1 MLLSHTAVKARCGP
15 CAPRLVRNAV
25 PLVAGTPPTLRSR
38 PSGRRKGPPCSP
50 RHRTASPGYRRDELK
65 TTCRVR
71 YQRKLTV
78 RPGTMRDHITS
89 QPEFR
94 RSSRSEVPSEE
105 LHPYDFAGG
114 AGHDG
119 AEVFGGGEGLTD
131 LGGDV
136 LRPPPGRRAG
146 RALCAACGRGGR
158 RGAGRCPRSVP
169 LGQPGRTRTERSSS
183 PVNGAVSGES
193 AAFSSRRLP

>member
-1 MLLSHTAVKARCGP
+1 LYLNAGMAFPFRTVGVARLYYMVESSVRRAYSTLNSASTRIWIRRIGATTMKGSAKDP
-15 CAPRLVRNAV
+15 GDVPEPYGSKGEVRSCAPRLVRNAV

-105 LHPYDFAGG
+105 
-114 AGHDG
+114 
-119 AEVFGGGEGLTD
+119 
-131 LGGDV
+131 
-136 LRPPPGRRAG
+136 
-146 RALCAACGRGGR
+146 
-158 RGAGRCPRSVP
+158 PRSAP
-169 LGQPGRTRTERSSS
+169 PAAWSTSAERT
-183 PVNGAVSGES
+183 
-193 AAFSSRRLP
+193 